1 MILWIA
7 GWVILSISLVNYM
20 NIYQVALLRR
30 NRELGVKKV
39 LGEGSPESLA
49 GFWLENI
56 IMVTGGVILAVVVI
70 GGLAGWIEQEMGLP
84 VRMDIRVRFV
94 FVCWDLASGS
104 GNRLFIFPVEIP
116 ETSACDGGENIGSV

>member
-39 LGEGSPESLA
+39 LGEGSPNLWLD
-49 GFWLENI
+49 FWLENI

-84 VRMDIRVRFV
+84 VRMDIR
-94 FVCWDLASGS
+94 FVCFCVLGS
-104 GNRLFIFPVEIP
+104 CFWFRESSLYIPCGNTGNFSLRWR
-116 ETSACDGGENIGSV
+116 

>member
-39 LGEGSPESLA
+39 LGEGSPNLWLD
-49 GFWLENI
+49 FWL
-56 IMVTGGVILAVVVI
+56 
-70 GGLAGWIEQEMGLP
+70 
-84 VRMDIRVRFV
+84 D
-94 FVCWDLASGS
+94 
-104 GNRLFIFPVEIP
+104 
-116 ETSACDGGENIGSV
+116 

>member
-39 LGEGSPESLA
+39 LGEGSPNLWLD
-49 GFWLENI
+49 FWLENI

-70 GGLAGWIEQEMGLP
+70 ARNGVTGSYGYS
-84 VRMDIRVRFV
+84 VRFV